1 MKKFLAL
8 FLALVL
14 VLGLVACGGKKDD
27 GNKANNGDA
36 VELTVGLAPSMY
48 ISSYTENTMTKW
60 LEEECGVKL
69 SFVEYAGGT
78 DVATQIST
86 TIAARLPLPDIL
98 IGIELDPVTR
108 NKYGEEGYFVDLQDY
123 FADKE
128 GASKTFWTRLEELS
142 EQDQENTILQMTN
155 PETGAIYSVPTMETS
170 LVDSM
175 YYQTWINTEWLD
187 KVGMDK
193 PTNND
198 ELLKV
203 LRAFQ
208 KTDCNGNGI
217 NDEIPLLASVNG
229 SLGCFVIDWLLNTKV
244 YYDAGTGYIVEDGK
258 LVHTSTTDEYREG
271 LKFIRQLYKE
281 GLLSSLVFTSSGA
294 ELKSM
299 FTPADGV
306 AKGGIVVG
314 HLTLHT
320 SDSSPVL
327 DQYEPLQTWG
337 NAVRRATTCNLKNFI
352 SGDCENPEKAFEVMM
367 KLWTK
372 EGALRNRY
380 GNKGTDWTEPDEGA
394 VSLIGLPAEFKVIS
408 YKTTQQHADNWGLV
422 HCTLNTNAEY
432 ETAQVEEGD
441 VAEGMIRRLRMHAES
456 SKLYDEAAAKNNPKV
471 TCPPLVRTTQENEET
486 QMERIN
492 VPNRVSKYRTYFITG
507 QEDINSDATW
517 EKYLKTLK
525 DDGLDKIL
533 KQDQAIYE
541 RQLKQLEEQLGK

>member
-8 FLALVL
+8 ILALVL
-14 VLGLVACGGKKDD
+14 VLGLVACGKKTDT
-27 GNKANNGDA
+27 NKGGNGDV
-36 VELTVGLAPSMY
+36 VELKVGLAPNMS

-69 SFVEYAGGT
+69 TFVEYAGGT

-98 IGIELDPVTR
+98 IGIDLDAVTR

-142 EQDQENTILQMTN
+142 ELDQQNTIMQMTN
-155 PETGAIYSVPTMETS
+155 IETGAIYAVPTMETS

-175 YYQTWINTEWLD
+175 YYQTWINKEWLA

-193 PTNND
+193 PTNNE
-198 ELLKV
+198 ELYKV
-203 LRAFQ
+203 LKAFQ
-208 KTDCNGNGI
+208 KTDCNGNGQ
-217 NDEIPLLASVNG
+217 NDEIPLLASENG
-229 SLGCFVIDWLLNTKV
+229 ALGCYAIDWLLNTCC
-244 YYDAGTGYIVEDGK
+244 YYDKASGYTVKNDK
-258 LVHTSTTDEYREG
+258 LVYTATTDEYREG
-271 LKFIRQLYKE
+271 LKFVRKLYKE

-337 NAVRRATTCNLKNFI
+337 NAVRRPTTCKLQNYI
-352 SGDCENPEKAFEVMM
+352 SADCENPEKAFEVMM

-380 GNKGTDWTEPDEGA
+380 GNKDVHWTTADEGA
-394 VSLIGLPAEFKVIS
+394 VSLIGMPAE
-408 YKTTQQHADNWGLV
+408 YKIVKMIGAGEQHADNWGLV

-432 ETAQVEEGD
+432 ETAQVAD
-441 VAEGMIRRLRMHAES
+441 DYLNQGMIRRLKMHAES
-456 SKLYDEAAAKNNPKV
+456 SRLYDEAAEKNNPKV
-471 TCPPLVRTTQENEET
+471 VCPQLVRTQAEQEET

-492 VPNRVSKYRTYFITG
+492 VPSRVGKFRTYFITG

-517 EKYLKTLK
+517 NKYLQTLK
-525 DDGLDKIL
+525 DDGLDKIV
-533 KQDQAIYE
+533 KQDQAVYE
-541 RQLKQLEEQLGK
+541 RQIKLIEDLSK

>member
-14 VLGLVACGGKKDD
+14 VLGLVACGGKKTDTNKD
-27 GNKANNGDA
+27 GDGD
-36 VELTVGLAPSMY
+36 VVNLTVGLAPSMY

-69 SFVEYAGGT
+69 TFVEYAGGT

-98 IGIELDPVTR
+98 IGIELDAVTR
-108 NKYGEEGYFVDLQDY
+108 NRYGQEGYFYDMQDL

-128 GASKTFWTRLEELS
+128 GASKTFWTRLQELS

-155 PETGAIYSVPTMETS
+155 PETGAIYAVPTMETS

-175 YYQTWINTEWLD
+175 YYQTWINKEWLA
-187 KVGMDK
+187 KVGMSK

-208 KTDCNGNGI
+208 KTDCNGNGQK
-217 NDEIPLLASVNG
+217 DEIPLMASVNG
-229 SLGCFVIDWLLNTKV
+229 NLSCFVIDWLLNTFT
-244 YYDAGTGYIVEDGK
+244 YYDRATGYIVEDGK
-258 LVHTSTTDEYREG
+258 LVKVATTDEYREG

-306 AKGGIVVG
+306 AKGGIVLG
-314 HLTLHT
+314 HLTLHS

-337 NAVRRATTCNLKNFI
+337 NAVRRATTCKLKNFI

-372 EGALRNRY
+372 EGAIRNRY
-380 GNKGTDWTEPDEGA
+380 GNKGTDWTEADEGA
-394 VSLIGLPAEFKVIS
+394 VSLIGIPAEFKIIR
-408 YKTTQQHADNWGLV
+408 YKDTAQHADNWGLV

-432 ETAQVEEGD
+432 ESAQVDEKD
-441 VAEGMIRRLRMHAES
+441 VTAGMIRRLRMHAES
-456 SKLYDEAAAKNNPKV
+456 SRLYDEAAAKYNPKV
-471 TCPPLVRTTQENEET
+471 TCMPLILTAAEQEET

-492 VPNRVSKYRTYFITG
+492 VPNRTSKYQTYFITG

-517 EKYLKTLK
+517 NKYLKTLK
-525 DDGLDKIL
+525 DDGLDKIVE
-533 KQDQAIYE
+533 QDQKIYE
-541 RQLKQLEEQLGK
+541 RQLERLGK

>member
-14 VLGLVACGGKKDD
+14 VLGLVACGGKETQ
-27 GNKANNGDA
+27 GGSSNGEI
-36 VELTVGLAPSMY
+36 VELKVGLAPNMSV
-48 ISSYTENTMTKW
+48 SSYTENTMTKW

-69 SFVEYAGGT
+69 TFVEYAGGT

-86 TIAARLPLPDIL
+86 TIAARLPLPDLL
-98 IGIELDPVTR
+98 IGIDLDTVTR
-108 NKYGEEGYFVDLQDY
+108 NRYGEEGYFVDLQDY

-142 EQDQENTILQMTN
+142 QMDQENTINQMTN
-155 PETGAIYSVPTMETS
+155 PETGAIYAVPTMETS
-170 LVDSM
+170 MVDSM
-175 YYQTWINTEWLD
+175 YYQTWINKEWLA

-193 PTNND
+193 PTNNE

-208 KTDCNGNGI
+208 KTDCNGNGL
-217 NDEIPLLASVNG
+217 NDEIPLLASENAAL
-229 SLGCFVIDWLLNTKV
+229 SCFAIDWLLNTEV
-244 YYDAGTGYIVEDGK
+244 YYDRGTGYVVENGK
-258 LVHTSTTDEYREG
+258 LVYAATTDGYREG
-271 LKFIRQLYKE
+271 LKFIRKLYKE
-281 GLLSSLVFTSSGA
+281 GLLSSLVFTSSGQ
-294 ELKSM
+294 ELKSS

-320 SDSSPVL
+320 NDSSPVL
-327 DQYEPLQTWG
+327 DQYEVLQTWG
-337 NAVRRATTCNLKNFI
+337 NAVRRPTTCHLKNYI
-352 SGDCENPEKAFEVMM
+352 SADCENPDKAFEVMM

-380 GNKGTDWTEPDEGA
+380 GNKGVHWTEPDEGA
-394 VSLIGLPAEFKVIS
+394 VSLIGIPADYKVLKIFGAGE
-408 YKTTQQHADNWGLV
+408 QHADNWGLV

-432 ETAQVEEGD
+432 ETAQVDEKD
-441 VAEGMIRRLRMHAES
+441 VDAGMIRRLRMHAES
-456 SKLYDEAAAKNNPKV
+456 SKLYDEAAEKNNPKV
-471 TCPPLVRTTQENEET
+471 VCPQLVRTTQEQEET

-492 VPNRVSKYRTYFITG
+492 VPNRAAKYRTSFITG

-517 EKYLKTLK
+517 NKYLKTLK
-525 DDGLDKIL
+525 DDGLDKIVE
-533 KQDQAIYE
+533 QDQKVYE
-541 RQLKQLEEQLGK
+541 RQLELSKKYAG